1 MAAEE
6 FSKLFSLLGL
16 SYTNPAP
23 EVFEARRELVLV
35 FREAGIVEFDDPLYV
50 KMPEEIEAAKT
61 HSLLHPILQRKLN
74 DIIVFLQSGRN
85 FQGVSSMNDVSA
97 FTVAQTQQQQ
107 LAVLDA
113 THPNP
118 FDKTPNDNQNG
129 VNNNII
135 YLDVGGFKFV
145 TSREILSSVPGSY
158 FHSLVSGRHP
168 VPAQC
173 NKDGHWFLDRNG
185 RLLST
190 FSTFYE

>member
-1 MAAEE
+1 MNTDGSNTEGSPAAPDVVPPEENVVPIAAVTPSPPSTAAAVTKRAAEE
-6 FSKLFSLLGL
+6 FSKMFSLLGL

-23 EVFEARRELVLV
+23 EVFEARLELVLV
-35 FREAGIVEFDDPLYV
+35 FREAGIVEFDDLLYV

-85 FQGVSSMNDVSA
+85 FQGVPSMNDVYA

-118 FDKTPNDNQNG
+118 FDKTPNDN
-129 VNNNII
+129 
-135 YLDVGGFKFV
+135 
-145 TSREILSSVPGSY
+145 
-158 FHSLVSGRHP
+158 
-168 VPAQC
+168 
-173 NKDGHWFLDRNG
+173 
-185 RLLST
+185 
-190 FSTFYE
+190 